1 MISNVYVCFA
11 CFNSQIQKC
20 LSQFV
25 VFSFKFSILLIIDF
39 TPLYCCCCCSHFFL
53 LLLLSVSSHID
64 KTITHLFHF
73 HNRSV
78 SSFVRFILNPFVN
91 YFSPIF
97 LNTNKHFMVIIKYF
111 LFSICINHIS
121 HNLVTLVRLVKMTK
135 GIL

>member
-25 VFSFKFSILLIIDF
+25 VFFSFKFSILLIIDF
-39 TPLYCCCCCSHFFL
+39 TPLYCCCCCSQFVCCCCCL
-53 LLLLSVSSHID
+53 LVLTLTKQSRICFINH
-64 KTITHLFHF
+64 
-73 HNRSV
+73 SV

-97 LNTNKHFMVIIKYF
+97 FNTNKHVMVIIKYF